1 MLRPG
6 EHWLIGRMAQAMG
19 VLAGEV
25 LKGTAATSTPIPPLP
40 FHCYGQPR
48 WHPAAGRWSPNLQLP
63 ARRSV
68 PRRSGALGR
77 RGGPDQYRVWPLVVC
92 TEGIRAV
99 ATAFPQAQVERWA
112 TDLRDEHWI
121 GLQTILPTGWCFDGQ
136 RPIALVHPRSARYDL
151 RSPV

>member
-6 EHWLIGRMAQAMG
+6 EHWLIGRIAQAMG

-77 RGGPDQYRVWPLVVC
+77 RGGPDQYRGGPLLVC

-99 ATAFPQAQVERWA
+99 ATALPQAQGQRSA
-112 TDLRDEHWI
+112 TGLRDQP
-121 GLQTILPTGWCFDGQ
+121 L
-136 RPIALVHPRSARYDL
+136 IALRPL
-151 RSPV
+151 